1 MQPTASGARVLAPV
15 IDLHC
20 HRECGAA
27 ALLMKAEAER
37 VGHVP
42 LSFGSA
48 LTKEVNRRQL
58 VDIKPKMESVEVRLG
73 DMDRMGVD
81 IQALSIAPYQT
92 FYWADPVIAAE
103 SARTVNDELAQL
115 VGRHPD
121 RFVGLG
127 TVPLQDPESAVTE
140 LRRCMGDLGFKGLEI
155 GTNVEGEELSSARL
169 NRFWAA
175 VEETGAVIFIH
186 PIGFTHPQ
194 RLGEHYFFNV
204 IGHPIENTLAIANLI
219 FGGTLERFPALKI
232 VVAHGGGYMPAYAG
246 RMDHAYHA
254 REDVREGLPKP
265 PGEYLRK
272 LYFDTMVF
280 EPDQLAFLVGKY
292 GADHIVLG
300 TDYPYDM
307 GEPDPVGLV
316 AQIPGLSEDQKAAI
330 CGGNA
335 ARLMGLD
342 TSPGLKGRKS

>member
-1 MQPTASGARVLAPV
+1 MQSPAGDPNGRARVPV

-27 ALLMKAEAER
+27 ALMMKDEADR
-37 VGHVP
+37 IGHVP
-42 LSFGSA
+42 LSFGSD

-58 VDIKPKMESVEVRLG
+58 VEIKPKMELVEERLA

-81 IQALSIAPYQT
+81 IQALAIAPYQT
-92 FYWADPVIAAE
+92 FYWAEPGVGAE
-103 SARTVNDELAQL
+103 VSRTINDDLATL
-115 VGRHPD
+115 VDLHPD

-127 TVPLQDPESAVTE
+127 TVPLQDTAAAVTE
-140 LRRCMGDLGFKGLEI
+140 LHRCIGDLGFKGLEI
-155 GTNVEGEELSSARL
+155 GTNVEGEEISAARL
-169 NRFWAA
+169 DPFWAA
-175 VEETGAVIFIH
+175 VEETGALVFLH

-194 RLGEHYFFNV
+194 RLTEHYFFNV

-219 FGGTLERFPALKI
+219 FSGTLERFPDLKI
-232 VVAHGGGYMPAYAG
+232 VVAHGGGYLPAYAA

-272 LYFDTMVF
+272 FYFDTMVF
-280 EPDQLAFLVGKY
+280 QPDQLAFLVEKY
-292 GADHIVLG
+292 GAEHIVLG

-307 GEPDPVGLV
+307 GESDPVGLV
-316 AQIPGLSEDQKAAI
+316 ERTPGLTDDQRTAI
-330 CGGNA
+330 GGGNA
-335 ARLMGLD
+335 ARLLGLE
-342 TSPGLKGRKS
+342 TTV